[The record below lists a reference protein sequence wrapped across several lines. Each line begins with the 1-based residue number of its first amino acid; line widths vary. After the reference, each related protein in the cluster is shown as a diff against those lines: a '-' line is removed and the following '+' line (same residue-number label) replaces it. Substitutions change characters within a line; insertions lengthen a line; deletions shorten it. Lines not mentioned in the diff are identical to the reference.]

1 MRTVALVGEVVEPA
15 VYSGTEDEMDKNKIR
30 KRIFDGITSVSDLRS
45 QSFSFLRG
53 PFLNIFS
60 LH

>member
-1 MRTVALVGEVVEPA
+1 MRTVAFVGEVVEPA
-15 VYSGTEDEMDKNKIR
+15 VYSETEDEMDKNKIR
-30 KRIFDGITSVSDLRS
+30 KRMFDGITSVSDLRS
-45 QSFSFLRG
+45 QLFSFLRG